1 VTEIS
6 DVSEVL
12 IRPVAMAVVQS
23 EGMDVADR
31 AKFVT
36 KALADAINGA
46 EYFLLHR
53 LTVEALNEAMLQA
66 QALIQFQ
73 SEELLRL
80 AIDGADV
87 DPDLLGEVETLQ

>member
-1 VTEIS
+1 MTEIA
-6 DVSEVL
+6 DVSEAL

-46 EYFLLHR
+46 DYFLLHR
-53 LTVEALNEAMLQA
+53 LTVEALNTAMLQA

-87 DPDLLGEVETLQ
+87 DPDLIGVAETVQ

>member
-1 VTEIS
+1 
-6 DVSEVL
+6 
-12 IRPVAMAVVQS
+12 MAVVQS
-23 EGMDVADR
+23 EGMGVADR

-66 QALIQFQ
+66 QALIQIQ
-73 SEELLRL
+73 HEELLRL
-80 AIDGADV
+80 ALDGAEV
-87 DPDLLGEVETLQ
+87 DPDILDGFESETVQ

>member
-1 VTEIS
+1 MTEIA

-23 EGMDVADR
+23 EGLDVADR
-31 AKFVT
+31 ARFVT

-46 EYFLLHR
+46 DYFLLHR
-53 LTVEALNEAMLQA
+53 LTVEALNTAMLQA

-87 DPDLLGEVETLQ
+87 DPDLLGGVETLQ

>member
-1 VTEIS
+1 
-6 DVSEVL
+6 
-12 IRPVAMAVVQS
+12 
-23 EGMDVADR
+23 
-31 AKFVT
+31 
-36 KALADAINGA
+36 
-46 EYFLLHR
+46 
-53 LTVEALNEAMLQA
+53 MLQA